1 MPGLPSSPS
10 LLKRLERE
18 PHRFSFF
25 QAVRILETWAAR
37 RQRLNQASEKEG
49 RDTDARDSRSPLGA
63 RPVGHDYH
71 PSDEV
76 VRFRSLPSQAFAG
89 SELHSASPRQTSDDN
104 ESQAAMELVVT
115 FLGLFGPAGA
125 LPQHYTQLVVDRVKH
140 RDGALRSFLD
150 LFNHRLVS
158 LFYRAWS
165 KYRLPVV
172 FEQRQL
178 TGGGEDPITS
188 TLYSLVGLG
197 TTSLRG
203 RLEIPDATFL
213 YFGGHFAHF
222 PRNAIALQ
230 SMIADY
236 FHVFTEV
243 RQFEGQ
249 WLSLEP
255 ADQSRLGNR
264 FPLGANDQLGL
275 NVVVGQRVW
284 SVENKFRL
292 RLGPMNYRR
301 FVQFMPDGKALLSL
315 AQFTRMYAGPELDFD
330 VQLVLRSDEVPA
342 SRLAR
347 HDETPDCRL
356 GWNSWVQ
363 SRPRTQDA
371 ADAVF
376 VCEGLPEPK
385 IV

>member
-1 MPGLPSSPS
+1 MSGAPTTRS
-10 LLKRLERE
+10 LIERLKRE
-18 PHRFSFF
+18 PFRFSFF

-37 RQRLNQASEKEG
+37 RKKPGSSDSHSGDEAIGDDAARL
-49 RDTDARDSRSPLGA
+49 P

-71 PSDEV
+71 PNDEV
-76 VRFRSLPSQAFAG
+76 VRFRSLPSQSFPG
-89 SELHSASPRQTSDDN
+89 GELYSATPRQASDDP
-104 ESQAAMELVVT
+104 SSPAAMELVVT
-115 FLGLFGPAGA
+115 FLGLFGPAGS
-125 LPQHYTQLVVDRVKH
+125 LPQHYTQLVVDRTKH

-172 FEQRQL
+172 YEQHQRSA
-178 TGGGEDPITS
+178 TVEDPITS

-197 TTSLRG
+197 TAGLRG
-203 RLEIPDATFL
+203 RLRIPDAAFI

-230 SMIADY
+230 GMIASY
-236 FHVFTEV
+236 FQVNTEV
-243 RQFEGQ
+243 HQFQGQ

-255 ADQSRLGNR
+255 PDQSRLGGR

-292 RLGPMNYRR
+292 RLGPMSYRR
-301 FVQFMPDGKALLSL
+301 FVEFMPDGTALLGL
-315 AQFTRMYAGPELDFD
+315 GQFTRMYAGPELDFD
-330 VQLVLRSDEVPA
+330 VQLVLRRDEVPA
-342 SRLAR
+342 SRLAH
-347 HDETPDCRL
+347 HDATPDCRL

-363 SRPRTQDA
+363 SGPRTLDA
-371 ADAVF
+371 DDAVF
-376 VCEGLPEPK
+376 VCEGLPEPE